1 VCVCVCVCVC
11 ARMRARGLY
20 NINFLNLFFLFLVA
34 TNKDSFDQLIAR
46 IKHDNGLQKTSI
58 RRNIL
63 NEENSDISSND
74 HVAENGSCIK
84 DDHRTDFVPLNSIN
98 YIKDSD
104 STTSCPL
111 QSYSNENPMDFLIV
125 ELDSSSN
132 DSIDQCA
139 SNHISCHLNKTSPD
153 SFNSVIKTENIKK
166 NIKKVSSE
174 NILVHKEIISNNQS
188 RQYDVLENKMN
199 IDIKISGSELMETE
213 NEEQTRLSNRNRSG
227 TKYSSDKHVA
237 DSEPGD
243 RLQKELY
250 NENIDSIVEDSKYFV
265 EDSNN
270 VDIQNDYG
278 N

>member
-1 VCVCVCVCVC
+1 VT
-11 ARMRARGLY
+11 
-20 NINFLNLFFLFLVA
+20 

-46 IKHDNGLQKTSI
+46 IKHDNGLQKMSV

-63 NEENSDISSND
+63 NEENFDISYND
-74 HVAENGSCIK
+74 HVAENDSCIK
-84 DDHRTDFVPLNSIN
+84 DGYRTDFVPLNSTN
-98 YIKDSD
+98 YIEDSD
-104 STTSCPL
+104 SSTSCPL
-111 QSYSNENPMDFLIV
+111 QSYSNENPMDFLTV

-153 SFNSVIKTENIKK
+153 SFNPVIKTENIKK
-166 NIKKVSSE
+166 NIDKMSSE
-174 NILVHKEIISNNQS
+174 NILIHKEIISNNQS
-188 RQYDVLENKMN
+188 GQYDVLEDKMN

-237 DSEPGD
+237 DFELGNT
-243 RLQKELY
+243 LQKELY
-250 NENIDSIVEDSKYFV
+250 NENVDSIVEESKYFV
-265 EDSNN
+265 EDSDNI
-270 VDIQNDYG
+270 DIQDDYG